1 MKTLLLYIPLIA
13 KGVGVTLGAWVF
25 SAFVSAC
32 VGMCLGVLS
41 AQHMHYY
48 SVKLV
53 IKSYTFIAKGIPAYV
68 QILIAYFV
76 LPSLCG
82 FSITPFFAACSALA
96 FCSGGYVTE
105 IICAGINSVDKGQWD
120 AALVLGYSRFNTVKK
135 IILPQALKTI
145 YPALLGEYEQLLKS
159 TSLLATIGVTELT
172 RAGQNIIS
180 RELNPFSVYG
190 MIACIYLFFSAVIHI
205 VIYYLQQ
212 RKGRLHGNGN

>member
-68 QILIAYFV
+68 QILIAYFFIPAY
-76 LPSLCG
+76 L
-82 FSITPFFAACSALA
+82 
-96 FCSGGYVTE
+96 
-105 IICAGINSVDKGQWD
+105 GIN
-120 AALVLGYSRFNTVKK
+120 
-135 IILPQALKTI
+135 ILFFIRTQPPLSS
-145 YPALLGEYEQLLKS
+145 LLK
-159 TSLLATIGVTELT
+159 IP
-172 RAGQNIIS
+172 N
-180 RELNPFSVYG
+180 
-190 MIACIYLFFSAVIHI
+190 LFV
-205 VIYYLQQ
+205 
-212 RKGRLHGNGN
+212 